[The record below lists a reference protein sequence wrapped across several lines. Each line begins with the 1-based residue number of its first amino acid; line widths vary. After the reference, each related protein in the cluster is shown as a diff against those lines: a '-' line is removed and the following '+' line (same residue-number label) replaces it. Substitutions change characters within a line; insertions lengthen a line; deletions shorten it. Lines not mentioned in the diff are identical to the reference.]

1 MANLKCVESFS
12 ATAASNATTDVPQS
26 DYQDNL
32 NAALFKNKYRG
43 LKASIYSTIADICGF
58 DCITT
63 GTASAYVLAQS
74 RDLDTP
80 IQGLRVAFTPHAN
93 CDATPTLAAGDLDAF
108 EIKTQTGAALAADDL
123 VADVTY
129 EAWLETSTSPD
140 EWRLC
145 APLAA
150 DITAEIAAILG
161 TVTDVLTAT
170 SNKALTG
177 DALRDSGAMVTIT
190 MDNAM
195 ELDAEAG
202 RNFKPDATVNTN
214 STISLANVNTRPGT
228 VLVFTFTIDGTNR
241 TFTFPSGSVTP
252 GGFSTLT
259 KEFTASQTH
268 QAVCF
273 VRESGVYDWAFRLDI
288 KAAT

>member
-1 MANLKCVESFS
+1 MANLLCIESWS
-12 ATAASNATTDVPQS
+12 STLADNASTDSPQC
-26 DYQDNL
+26 DMPDDL
-32 NAALFKNKYRG
+32 NAAEYKLVIRG
-43 LKASIYSTIADICGF
+43 MKASAKNTIADICGF
-58 DCITT
+58 DCTTT
-63 GTASAYVLAQS
+63 GTSTAYELAQA
-74 RDLDTP
+74 RDLDTATK
-80 IQGLRVAFTPHAN
+80 GLMIAFTPHTN
-93 CDATPTLAAGDLDAF
+93 CGATPTIAVGDVGAL
-108 EIKTQTGAALAADDL
+108 EIKTQSGGTLAADDL
-123 VADVTY
+123 VAGVTY
-129 EAWLETSTSPD
+129 FARLETSTTPD

-145 APLAA
+145 GYLPAQAA
-150 DITAEIAAILG
+150 AAIAANLG

-170 SNKALTG
+170 ATKAITG
-177 DALRDSGAMVTIT
+177 DALRDAGAMVSIT

-214 STISLANVNTRPGT
+214 STISLANVNDKPGA

-273 VRESGVYDWAFRLDI
+273 VRESGVYDWAFRINI
-288 KAAT
+288 KA